1 METNSKY
8 WHLRN
13 HNMFSQLNE
22 EEIGNLC
29 IISAYKKAKKSEIIY
44 FSNQDLDRLYILKQ
58 GRIKI
63 AYYDENDT
71 EVISEILME
80 GDIFGE
86 VSLEK
91 SKSESH
97 EFAQAMTDEVSLCSF
112 SLENFKELLRQKPD
126 LAITYSQKIGEKLR
140 HISTKYSDLLF
151 KDVKERVRTFFKRN
165 AKYEGKWD
173 GKKVELNMYLTHQDI
188 ANYIASSRQSVSTI
202 IGELEKEGKIIYK
215 GRRTVIIPDIDLL

>member
-1 METNSKY
+1 MEVNTKY

-13 HNMFSQLNE
+13 HNLFSQLNE
-22 EEIGNLC
+22 EEITSLC
-29 IISAYKKAKKSEIIY
+29 VITAYKKAKKNEIIY

-91 SKSESH
+91 SKSECP
-97 EFAQAMTDEVSLCSF
+97 EFAQAMTEEVSMCSF

-126 LAITYSQKIGEKLR
+126 LAITYSQKVGEKLR
-140 HISTKYSDLLF
+140 HINTKYSDLLF

-188 ANYIASSRQSVSTI
+188 ANYTASSRQSVSTI
-202 IGELEKEGKIIYK
+202 IGELEKEGKIIYQ

>member
-1 METNSKY
+1 MEINTKY

-13 HNMFSQLNE
+13 HNLFSQLNE
-22 EEIGNLC
+22 QEITSLC
-29 IISAYKKAKKSEIIY
+29 VITAYKKAKKNEIIY

-91 SKSESH
+91 STSECH

-126 LAITYSQKIGEKLR
+126 LAITYSQKVGEKLR
-140 HISTKYSDLLF
+140 HINTKYSDLLF

-188 ANYIASSRQSVSTI
+188 ANYTATSRQSVSTI
-202 IGELEKEGKIIYK
+202 IGELEKEGKIIYQ

>member
-1 METNSKY
+1 MEINTKY

-13 HNMFSQLNE
+13 HNLFSQLNE
-22 EEIGNLC
+22 EEITNLC
-29 IISAYKKAKKSEIIY
+29 VITAYKKAQKNEIIY

-91 SKSESH
+91 STSESH
-97 EFAQAMTDEVSLCSF
+97 EFAQAMTDEVSMCSF

-188 ANYIASSRQSVSTI
+188 ANYTATSRQSVSTI
-202 IGELEKEGKIIYK
+202 IGELEKEGKIIYQ
-215 GRRTVIIPDIDLL
+215 GRRTVIIPNIDLL

>member
-1 METNSKY
+1 MELNTKY

-13 HNMFSQLNE
+13 HNLFSQLNE
-22 EEIGNLC
+22 AEITNLC
-29 IISAYKKAKKSEIIY
+29 VITAYKKAQKNEIIY
-44 FSNQDLDRLYILKQ
+44 FSNQDLDRLYILKK

-63 AYYDENDT
+63 AYYDKNDN

-91 SKSESH
+91 SKSESN
-97 EFAQAMTDEVSLCSF
+97 EFAQAMSNEVSMCSF

-151 KDVKERVRTFFKRN
+151 KDVKERVLAFFKRN
-165 AKYEGKWD
+165 AKFEGKWN
-173 GKKVELNMYLTHQDI
+173 GSRVELNMYLTHQDI
-188 ANYIASSRQSVSTI
+188 ANYTATSRQSVSTI
-202 IGELEKEGKIIYK
+202 IGELEKEGKIIYQ
-215 GRRTVIIPDIDLL
+215 GRRTVIIPDINLL

>member
-1 METNSKY
+1 MEINTKY

-13 HNMFSQLNE
+13 HNLFTQLNE
-22 EEIGNLC
+22 EEITSLC
-29 IISAYKKAKKSEIIY
+29 VITAYKKAKKNEVIY
-44 FSNQDLDRLYILKQ
+44 FSNQDLERLYILKQ

-63 AYYDENDT
+63 AYYDENET

-91 SKSESH
+91 STSECH
-97 EFAQAMTDEVSLCSF
+97 EFAQAMSDEVSMCSF

-140 HISTKYSDLLF
+140 HINTKYSDLIF
-151 KDVKERVRTFFKRN
+151 KDVKERVVSFFKRN
-165 AKYEGKWD
+165 AKYEGKWN
-173 GKKVELNMYLTHQDI
+173 GNRVELNMYFTHQDI

-202 IGELEKEGKIIYK
+202 IGELEKEGKIIYQ
-215 GRRTVIIPDIDLL
+215 GRRTVIIPNISLL